1 MSAAQILRR
10 RLRRA
15 PPSAETP
22 GRPTAGAHVPAAA
35 EILGRDH
42 PLVRAEQRVRWLAR
56 QAGLLAT
63 FTAASIPTL
72 RSSAAAVNPVLL
84 GGAFVECVL
93 LLALATAAG
102 AVRQRAIE
110 LIAEGRGALPL
121 ASVQRE
127 RTRLLRPS
135 HLRRLAAAI
144 DALRQEAR
152 CPYRGHPL
160 HRPLYVPAVIRQ
172 VDGEL
177 AHTAALL
184 RHGQL
189 DATTVAQF
197 ERLLGGPT
205 SPLYGE
211 DLRRLQEELHRIRFA
226 AGDTNP
232 RADPARGARAQHRSV
247 HPVGASSLTQ
257 QTRGLP

>member
-1 MSAAQILRR
+1 M
-10 RLRRA
+10 
-15 PPSAETP
+15 
-22 GRPTAGAHVPAAA
+22 
-35 EILGRDH
+35 
-42 PLVRAEQRVRWLAR
+42 
-56 QAGLLAT
+56 
-63 FTAASIPTL
+63 
-72 RSSAAAVNPVLL
+72 PV
-84 GGAFVECVL
+84 
-93 LLALATAAG
+93 
-102 AVRQRAIE
+102 
-110 LIAEGRGALPL
+110 
-121 ASVQRE
+121 
-127 RTRLLRPS
+127 
-135 HLRRLAAAI
+135 
-144 DALRQEAR
+144 
-152 CPYRGHPL
+152 RGHPL

-197 ERLLGGPT
+197 ERLLGGTT